1 MSSAYRY
8 FERNKE
14 EVLKKLRLI
23 LNSEEEV
30 LLAIVFG
37 SFVELNSYRDVDVAI
52 YAKSKDL
59 EYIAKLSAKLE
70 LGLGIPV
77 DVVPL
82 DEISSKFRYNVL
94 VNGIIV
100 VEKISGIYEA
110 LLNQTLDELIDL
122 ERAFQNLPI
131 SYWR

>member
-23 LNSEEEV
+23 LNSEKEV

>member
-8 FERNKE
+8 FEGNKE
-14 EVLKKLRLI
+14 EILRKLRSV

-59 EYIAKLSAKLE
+59 EYVAKLSAKLE
-70 LGLGIPV
+70 LELGVPV

-122 ERAFQNLPI
+122 GVSFQDLP
-131 SYWR
+131 SW

>member
-8 FERNKE
+8 FEGNKE
-14 EVLKKLRLI
+14 EVLRKLRSV

-59 EYIAKLSAKLE
+59 EYVAKLSAKLE
-70 LGLGIPV
+70 LELGVPV

-122 ERAFQNLPI
+122 GVSFQDLP
-131 SYWR
+131 SW

>member
-8 FERNKE
+8 FEGNKE
-14 EVLKKLRLI
+14 VVLRKLRSV

-59 EYIAKLSAKLE
+59 EYVAKLSAKLE
-70 LGLGIPV
+70 LELGVPV

-122 ERAFQNLPI
+122 GVSFQDLP
-131 SYWR
+131 SW

>member
-8 FERNKE
+8 FEGNKE
-14 EVLKKLRLI
+14 EVLRKLRFV

-59 EYIAKLSAKLE
+59 EYVAKLSAKLE
-70 LGLGIPV
+70 LELGVPV

-122 ERAFQNLPI
+122 GVSFQDLP
-131 SYWR
+131 SW

>member
-1 MSSAYRY
+1 MSSVYRY
-8 FERNKE
+8 FEGNKE
-14 EVLKKLRLI
+14 EVLRKLRSV

-37 SFVELNSYRDVDVAI
+37 SLVELNSYRDVDVAI

-59 EYIAKLSAKLE
+59 EYVAKLSAKLE
-70 LGLGIPV
+70 LELGVPV

-122 ERAFQNLPI
+122 GVSFQDLP
-131 SYWR
+131 SW

>member
-1 MSSAYRY
+1 M
-8 FERNKE
+8 
-14 EVLKKLRLI
+14 
-23 LNSEEEV
+23 
-30 LLAIVFG
+30 LAIVFG

-59 EYIAKLSAKLE
+59 EYIARRSAKLE
-70 LGLGIPV
+70 LELGIPV
-77 DVVPL
+77 NVVPL

-122 ERAFQNLPI
+122 GISFQDL
-131 SYWR
+131 STSQ

>member
-8 FERNKE
+8 FEGNKE
-14 EVLKKLRLI
+14 EVLRKLRSV

-37 SFVELNSYRDVDVAI
+37 SLVELNSYRDVDVAI

-59 EYIAKLSAKLE
+59 EYVAKLSAKLE
-70 LGLGIPV
+70 LELGVPV

-122 ERAFQNLPI
+122 GVSFQDLP
-131 SYWR
+131 SW

>member
-23 LNSEEEV
+23 FNSEEEV

-59 EYIAKLSAKLE
+59 EYVAKLSARLE
-70 LGLGIPV
+70 LELGIPV

-82 DEISSKFRYNVL
+82 DEISSKFRYSVL

-100 VEKISGIYEA
+100 VEKISGIYET

-122 ERAFQNLPI
+122 GIPLQGLSAP
-131 SYWR
+131 W

>member
-59 EYIAKLSAKLE
+59 EYVAKLSARLE
-70 LGLGIPV
+70 LELGIPV

-82 DEISSKFRYNVL
+82 DEISSKFRYSVL

-122 ERAFQNLPI
+122 GIPLQGLSAP
-131 SYWR
+131 W